1 MSAVLKDVSVARRIA
16 SESVDAYVNEGN
28 AFGLFVPGTVGAF
41 VTLEVDGHLG
51 PAMASELYARIDVDN
66 RNELRR
72 RVWHARK
79 VAAAAPAGGGVV
91 GSAAE
96 LMGRGFD
103 PIRWLIPGMLPE
115 GLMLLAARPKVG
127 KSWFALDVGLATAT
141 EGEVLGRPVE
151 GGRVLYLALEDSDR
165 RMHASL
171 TKLGAGSRPGLER
184 FEYATTWPRGTEGAA
199 AIAQWIERHEDA
211 RLVVV
216 DVFAKLRETV
226 AGRDTGYTTDYQDVA
241 MLKPSAGRAV
251 TVLLVHHTRKQE
263 SDDALD
269 SVSGTLGIGGAADG
283 ALILR
288 RARGESEAE
297 LHLIGRDLEDEGQFA
312 VRFDR
317 ATCRWQW
324 VGEAWKVRIS
334 QERRDIL
341 RVLADGAATPAEI
354 AKAIGKTSGAVRYLL
369 HQMTSDGQVSKG
381 MDGRYRI
388 IEAQS

>member
-1 MSAVLKDVSVARRIA
+1 MSRQETRQRR
-16 SESVDAYVNEGN
+16 
-28 AFGLFVPGTVGAF
+28 F
-41 VTLEVDGHLG
+41 
-51 PAMASELYARIDVDN
+51 
-66 RNELRR
+66 
-72 RVWHARK
+72 
-79 VAAAAPAGGGVV
+79 
-91 GSAAE
+91 
-96 LMGRGFD
+96 
-103 PIRWLIPGMLPE
+103 
-115 GLMLLAARPKVG
+115 
-127 KSWFALDVGLATAT
+127 ATA
-141 EGEVLGRPVE
+141 
-151 GGRVLYLALEDSDR
+151 
-165 RMHASL
+165 H
-171 TKLGAGSRPGLER
+171 
-184 FEYATTWPRGTEGAA
+184 
-199 AIAQWIERHEDA
+199 
-211 RLVVV
+211 
-216 DVFAKLRETV
+216 
-226 AGRDTGYTTDYQDVA
+226 
-241 MLKPSAGRAV
+241 
-251 TVLLVHHTRKQE
+251 LLP
-263 SDDALD
+263 DDALD